1 MSVALTQLDNGIV
14 VASDSMSGVESVSLG
29 AWISVGARHEPEE
42 LNGIAH
48 VLEHMAFKGTARR
61 SARDI
66 AEEIEAVGGH
76 LNAYT
81 GRESTAYYAQV
92 LREHTGLAVDLIAD
106 ILVHPRF
113 DSSELE
119 REKAVILQEIGQAQ
133 DTPDDIIFDHFQE
146 IAYPRQAFGRPILGQ
161 PETVKALSSDS
172 LRDYMQSRYDPRRLI
187 FAAAGAIEHERLV
200 ELVAE
205 AFAELTPGE
214 SLTSDAPVYSAGDLR
229 QVRALEQAH
238 LILGLEAIGYRDPDY
253 YAASIFATL
262 FGGGMSS
269 RLFQEVREERGL
281 AYSVF
286 SFLSGYSDTGLF
298 GVYAGTGE
306 LEAQEVV
313 PLICGLLT
321 DAGEDVREAE
331 IDRAR
336 NQIKASILMGRERTS
351 NRCEHLA
358 NQLLTY
364 GRALSVEEIVA
375 RLDAVDRAAIGRVTE
390 RFLAST
396 PTLIALGP
404 VGNLPSHSDLQG
416 RLTAAN
422 GRATLVAG

>member
-1 MSVALTQLDNGIV
+1 
-14 VASDSMSGVESVSLG
+14 
-29 AWISVGARHEPEE
+29 
-42 LNGIAH
+42 
-48 VLEHMAFKGTARR
+48 MAFKGTARR

-205 AFAELTPGE
+205 AFAELTAGE
-214 SLTSDAPVYSAGDLR
+214 TLTSDAPVYSAGDLR

-321 DAGEDVREAE
+321 EAGEEVREAE

-422 GRATLVAG
+422 GQATRVAG

>member
-1 MSVALTQLDNGIV
+1 MSVRITKLDNGIT
-14 VASDSMSGVESVSLG
+14 VASDRMDSVESVSLG
-29 AWISVGARHEPEE
+29 AWVSIGARHEPAE

-48 VLEHMAFKGTARR
+48 VLEHMAFKGTERR

-92 LREHTGLAVDLIAD
+92 LKEHSELAIDLIAD

-113 DSSELE
+113 DAKELE

-146 IAYPRQAFGRPILGQ
+146 VAYRRQAFGRPILGQ
-161 PETVKALSSDS
+161 PETVRTVSSDE
-172 LRDYMQSRYDPRRLI
+172 LRRYMRSRYDPGRLI
-187 FAAAGAIEHERLV
+187 FAAAGAVEHENLV
-200 ELVAE
+200 HLVAA
-205 AFAELTPGE
+205 AFAEQPRGE
-214 SLTSDAPVYSAGDLR
+214 ALPSEEPVYTAGDLR
-229 QVRALEQAH
+229 QVRSLEQAH
-238 LILGLEAIGYRDPDY
+238 LILGLEALGYRDPDY

-269 RLFQEVREERGL
+269 RLFQEVREQRGL

-306 LEAQEVV
+306 VEAREVLSLV
-313 PLICGLLT
+313 CDLL
-321 DAGEDVREAE
+321 GEIGENVRDEE
-331 IDRAR
+331 IERAR
-336 NQIKASILMGRERTS
+336 NQIKAGILMGRERTS

-358 NQLLTY
+358 NQILTY
-364 GRALSVEEIVA
+364 GRPLTVEEIV
-375 RLDAVDRAAIGRVTE
+375 RQLDAVDCSAITRVVGRL
-390 RFLAST
+390 LASA

-404 VGNLPSHSDLQG
+404 VGSLPSQENLRS
-416 RLTAAN
+416 RLGSSVSMAIH
-422 GRATLVAG
+422 VAG